1 MVTDEKRRE
10 GLRARLAHGRET
22 FLEVVTAL
30 DEAALDRPV
39 WAEGGTW
46 TARELIGHVAYAEAG
61 MQPLIA
67 GGVAGRAPVPPVDFD
82 IDRYNEGNL
91 RRARAQTIP
100 ELLTRLDAS
109 RQETLRLLAPLTAS
123 ELDLPVRHP
132 VAGPTTVEGVFRIIA
147 YHERLHAK
155 DLRASLGEA
164 GG

>member
-1 MVTDEKRRE
+1 MATDEERRE
-10 GLRARLAHGRET
+10 GLRSRLAQGRET
-22 FLEVVTAL
+22 FLGVVDAL
-30 DEAALDRPV
+30 DDAALARPV

-67 GGVAGRAPVPPVDFD
+67 GGVVGNTPVSPADFD

-100 ELLTRLDAS
+100 ELLARLDES
-109 RQETLRLLAPLTAS
+109 RQQTLRLLAPLTAR
-123 ELDLPVRHP
+123 ELDLPVVHP
-132 VAGPTTVEGVFRIIA
+132 VAGPTTVEGIFRIIA

-155 DLRASLGEA
+155 DLRAVLGHAEA
-164 GG
+164 

>member
-1 MVTDEKRRE
+1 MVMDEERRE

-22 FLEVVTAL
+22 FLGVVSAL

-61 MQPLIA
+61 MRPLIA
-67 GGVAGRAPVPPVDFD
+67 GGVAGSAPIPPADFD
-82 IDRYNEGNL
+82 IDRYNAGNL

-100 ELLTRLDAS
+100 ELLARLDDS
-109 RQETLRLLAPLTAS
+109 RQETLRLLAPLTAR
-123 ELDLPVRHP
+123 ELDLPVQHP
-132 VAGPTTVEGVFRIIA
+132 VAGPTTVEGIFRIIA

-155 DLRASLGEA
+155 DLRAVLGAAEA
-164 GG
+164 

>member
-1 MVTDEKRRE
+1 MATDEERRE
-10 GLRARLAHGRET
+10 GLRSRLAQGRET
-22 FLEVVTAL
+22 FLGVVAGL
-30 DEAALDRPV
+30 DEAALARSV

-67 GGVAGRAPVPPVDFD
+67 GGVAGNAPAPPADFD

-100 ELLTRLDAS
+100 ELLARLDES
-109 RQETLRLLAPLTAS
+109 RQQTLRLLAPLTAG
-123 ELDLPVRHP
+123 ELDLPVVHP

-155 DLRASLGEA
+155 DLRALLGEA
-164 GG
+164 GA